1 MLDEFKKFILKGNMI
16 DLAVGVIIGGAFG
29 KVVEKFTE
37 FVMSIIGKVLSTVGL
52 GENAINFDTWN
63 PGGIKVG
70 AVITQCINL
79 LLVGFALFVLIKA
92 YNRFLA
98 RQDEAP
104 AAPPAPPEDIKLLA
118 EIRDLLRRQ

>member
-37 FVMSIIGKVLSTVGL
+37 FVMSIIGKILSTVGL
-52 GENAINFDTWN
+52 GENAIN
-63 PGGIKVG
+63 GIKVG
-70 AVITQCINL
+70 AVITQFINL

-92 YNRFLA
+92 YNRLLA
-98 RQDEAP
+98 KQDETP
-104 AAPPAPPEDIKLLA
+104 ATPPPPPEDIKLLS
-118 EIRDLLRRQ
+118 EIRDLLRKQ

>member
-1 MLDEFKKFILKGNMI
+1 
-16 DLAVGVIIGGAFG
+16 
-29 KVVEKFTE
+29 
-37 FVMSIIGKVLSTVGL
+37 MSIIGKVLSTVGL

-70 AVITQCINL
+70 AVITQFINL

-98 RQDEAP
+98 RQDETP

-118 EIRDLLRRQ
+118 EIRDLLRKQ

>member
-104 AAPPAPPEDIKLLA
+104 AAPPAPPEDIKLLS

>member
-37 FVMSIIGKVLSTVGL
+37 FVMSIIGKILATVGL

-70 AVITQCINL
+70 AVITQFINL

-92 YNRFLA
+92 YNRLLA

-104 AAPPAPPEDIKLLA
+104 ATPPPPPEDIKLLA
-118 EIRDLLRRQ
+118 EIRDLLRKQ

>member
-37 FVMSIIGKVLSTVGL
+37 FVMSIIGKILSTVGL

-70 AVITQCINL
+70 AVITQFINL

-92 YNRFLA
+92 YNRLLA

-104 AAPPAPPEDIKLLA
+104 ATPPPPPEDIKLLA
-118 EIRDLLRRQ
+118 EIRDLLRKQ